1 MEGRGWLRGL
11 AVRKV
16 VAAEQQVAKSGV
28 FVVSVSV
35 SGAVVFVSVAV
46 VPVPGAL
53 GAVGVGVVLASEG
66 RLPRQ
71 EVVLVGVVA
80 EVVAAA
86 GVFEHPEEVAEQAAE
101 LAEQVLR
108 VESQRQVQLQELVV
122 QALKVEREFEA
133 AG

>member
-1 MEGRGWLRGL
+1 M
-11 AVRKV
+11 RKV

-28 FVVSVSV
+28 FVVSVSGA
-35 SGAVVFVSVAV
+35 GAVVFVSVAV

-66 RLPRQ
+66 RLPRRQ

-86 GVFEHPEEVAEQAAE
+86 QRLGVFEHPEEVAEQAAE